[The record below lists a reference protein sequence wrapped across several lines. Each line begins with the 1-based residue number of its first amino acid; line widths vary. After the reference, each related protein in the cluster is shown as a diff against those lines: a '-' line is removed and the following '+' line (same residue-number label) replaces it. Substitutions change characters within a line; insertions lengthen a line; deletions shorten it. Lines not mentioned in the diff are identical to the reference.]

1 MNNNTDKTN
10 TSLKE
15 NAEIERIQEETK
27 RIKAERLKLELESD
41 ELKKPWFKKRMFLQ
55 ACIGVIVVIPL
66 IWFYVKEIAIP
77 LYQAENIK
85 LVNRNEKTLDSLRKA
100 RIMFQITKDSL
111 KNVQLELLASYEQ
124 LQRDREKLAQRYDE
138 LTRYA
143 SLTEKER
150 DEFKTKYNG
159 IQKELE
165 NSKRTINEMNAQLNA
180 IKTGSDLN
188 ALGEAEVRQM
198 IKRNGY
204 FDTFLNPE
212 GKGLDNKFELKKNGQ
227 VVYDQASGLIWQQSG
242 SNIDMTYEK
251 AKEWI
256 NALNREGYAGY
267 YDWRLPTLKEAM
279 NLIEPKKSSNGL
291 YLDSVFDKTK
301 WIWTSTFN
309 KAIAGKVK
317 AGESWVWVVD
327 FLRGGC
333 EDLLIST
340 SIIYV
345 RAVRSGKPSGE

>member
-27 RIKAERLKLELESD
+27 RIKAERLKLELERE
-41 ELKKPWFKKRMFLQ
+41 ELKKNLNLPWYKRRTFLQ
-55 ACIGVIVVIPL
+55 AFIGVIVLIPL

-85 LVNRNEKTLDSLRKA
+85 LVNRIEKTLDSLRKA
-100 RIMFQITKDSL
+100 RIKFQITKDSL
-111 KNVQLELLASYEQ
+111 KNVQVELLASYEQ

-150 DEFKTKYNG
+150 DEFKRKYNS

-165 NSKRTINEMNAQLNA
+165 NSKSTINEMNTQLSE
-180 IKTGSDLN
+180 IKTGLDL
-188 ALGEAEVRQM
+188 EVLDNDQVGQM

-204 FDTFLNPE
+204 FDRRMNPD
-212 GKGLDNKFELKKNGQ
+212 GKGFDNKFQLQKNGQ
-227 VVYDQASGLIWQQSG
+227 IVYDQASGLMWQQSG
-242 SNIDMTYEK
+242 SQEEMTYEQ

-256 NALNREGYAGY
+256 QALNRKGFAGY
-267 YDWRLPTLKEAM
+267 NDWRLPTLKEAM
-279 NLIEPKKSSNGL
+279 SLMEPKQNLNRL
-291 YLDSVFDKTK
+291 YLDSMFDDQK
-301 WIWTSTFN
+301 WIWTSTLRG
-309 KAIAGKVK
+309 A
-317 AGESWVWVVD
+317 SLRWVVLFYDDGLCDKFSVYSD
-327 FLRGGC
+327 FF
-333 EDLLIST
+333 
-340 SIIYV
+340 V
-345 RAVRSGKPSGE
+345 RAVRSGQSSGGH